1 MQRETRRTVRRVSLG
16 AIVCAIAGY
25 ASSAAASGGYF
36 AGTKGARSA
45 GRAGA
50 FVAKADDVTATV
62 VNPAGLA
69 RLTGSMVQVGNRF
82 SYNGVSYE
90 RATTLDHGNEQ
101 GGVAPEVS
109 FDSVEN
115 EAPFQILDPLL
126 GAATDFGLEDFG
138 FALFAYAPPGA
149 SRMEFPVDGGQRYMM
164 VNREAI
170 ILDYSASGAWKFRDL
185 FGVGLTLSW
194 IHVPRLTYSLVID
207 ATVSPT
213 DANPVSSELDM
224 RATAT
229 GSDAMTLNAIVGAWL
244 RPVPAIE
251 IGLAAQV
258 LPSEV
263 VTDSTL
269 EIEGLNP
276 NLPSDVV
283 LTRDGRPAD
292 DVSITLP
299 LPMFVRA
306 GVRYRGLDG
315 VREVYDLELDLE
327 YETWSRVEQF
337 TLETR
342 DLVGNLDGQFIPI
355 GRIDIAKQWRD
366 TLAIKLG
373 GDYALMP
380 DFLTVRA
387 GVYYETAVAKPAYAH
402 VDFPSGTQIGG
413 ALGGSLFLGNLELAL
428 AYEARVQPTV
438 SVSEEDARVYQE
450 TPASPCQ
457 PPYTDPDTCNE
468 NYLGQPSP
476 AVNAGKYF
484 AQSHM
489 VSVEGIYRF

>member
-1 MQRETRRTVRRVSLG
+1 MKRESHRMIRRVSRL
-16 AIVCAIAGY
+16 ALVCALAGY

-36 AGTKGARSA
+36 AGTKGARSG

-50 FVAKADDVTATV
+50 FVAKADDVTAAV

-69 RLTGSMVQVGNRF
+69 HLRGSTVQVGNRF
-82 SYNGVSYE
+82 SYNAFSYE

-101 GGVAPEVS
+101 GGVAPEVE
-109 FDSVEN
+109 FDRVEN
-115 EAPFQILDPLL
+115 DKPFQLLDPLV
-126 GAATDFGLEDFG
+126 GAATDFGLPNFG
-138 FALFAYAPPGA
+138 FALFAYAPPGV

-164 VNREAI
+164 VKREAI
-170 ILDYSASGAWKFRDL
+170 ILDYSASAAFKYQDL

-207 ATVSPT
+207 ATTAPG

-224 RATAT
+224 LATAT
-229 GSDAMTLNAIVGAWL
+229 GSDAMALNAIVGAWL
-244 RPVPAIE
+244 RPTPSLE
-251 IGLAAQV
+251 IGVAAQV

-269 EIEGLNP
+269 EIKGLNP

-299 LPMFVRA
+299 LPMSVRA

-315 VREVYDLELDLE
+315 DRERYDIELDVE
-327 YETWSRVEQF
+327 YETWSRVEHF

-342 DLVGNLDGQFIPI
+342 ALTGNLDGQFIPI
-355 GRIDIAKQWRD
+355 GRIEIAKQWRD
-366 TLAIKLG
+366 TLAVKLG

-380 DFLTVRA
+380 DFLTVR
-387 GVYYETAVAKPAYAH
+387 GGLYYETAVAEPAHAH
-402 VDFPSGTQIGG
+402 VDFPSGTQLGG
-413 ALGGSLFLGNLELAL
+413 GLGGSLFLGNVEIVM

-438 SVSEEDARVYQE
+438 SVSEANARVYQE

-457 PPYTDPDTCNE
+457 PPYTDADTCNE
-468 NYLGQPSP
+468 NYLGQPAP
-476 AVNAGKYF
+476 AVNAGEYF

-489 VSVEGIYRF
+489 LSVEGIYRF